1 MSKIVNVIIDNNNN
15 KIFVGYDSGKSKMY
29 MLDNIPTTVKNY
41 IDSDNAIINYVT
53 ATAEQEQETTTEA
66 EATAEQPTAEQR
78 QNKIIKVRKNFY
90 IATTII
96 NNIVPVCVLETINE
110 KNRFKG
116 NTKADYY
123 YYRKTEEQETAEAE
137 QAYNRSRSR
146 TAEAET
152 IRNNLTIANSGRH
165 NIFNAVM
172 TAKATAKAAAEAA
185 EQAEEQQ
192 TATAKATAKAAA
204 EAAEQAAAVLRT
216 EAIKA
221 TAEATATAEEATKI
235 KYEKSNFEEIQ
246 NNFYKCYKAFK
257 ALKATATATEAAET
271 KKAYAKA
278 IDVYCMIL
286 VLSVLKKIENVSR
299 TGRTDKTKADTNYY
313 AIRNIK
319 NDLIV
324 THNAIN
330 QIISNIENN
339 VKMSV
344 FDFNALI
351 EKSFAADG
359 IELLSVAKEKLLTL
373 IAKAEAAEI
382 PVNTAD
388 NNFLDIRY
396 DYVDINKKVWN
407 DIQTTTY
414 IETVTEEQPPTAAE
428 AAEAAAEINA
438 KAFKQAE
445 KSGKTAAE
453 ITAAEIT
460 KKYTVKYLSGRTAVF
475 YNINLPK
482 TAIDFLENENALKN
496 GCYDKQKHL
505 YLTKRN
511 TCIATEIHKAVR
523 SYIQSEKTITTNNS
537 YCYLADV
544 TTITDSNSGKT
555 YNFDTYKK
563 IEKYNTALMYNN
575 NNEIFT
581 SETDNS
587 SIEEITKQLNLKS
600 DNYKKVFKYAL
611 QGYNYPTIAKKTG
624 IKENTAKSSLRE
636 IRKKILL
643 CDIIGNYQKFNSLKN
658 SIKELNRQRKQAEA
672 AAAEATA
679 TAEEATAEAEAL
691 KAKAK
696 AAAAVIRSNKRSSSR
711 KYKIKYVTFGNC
723 KVYLISK
730 SKTKKVTSNFYIMQ
744 TVKTI
749 PTAAA
754 INTTTNTII
763 TVYTTAKATA
773 AEATATAEAA
783 EAKATKIIADIQ
795 TYITDIQ
802 TITAT
807 ALTEQETAIYN
818 TISEAEKILNTC
830 ISIKHRTGTEEET
843 AEQKRNRKFI
853 DIINTIN
860 NAVRKFL
867 NASDIEYILA
877 TAATAEEAAETE
889 AANRIVYS
897 IRYKTATA
905 KTAEQQT
912 AEQLYN
918 NSIHIKQTATEKNK
932 SIIFKQ
938 NKKAF
943 KTDSNLTEAEQQY
956 LNVVKLQ
963 QKLKQIKKTYN
974 EYAKI
979 FNLIL
984 SAEADKIEYIET
996 TTAAEAAKHNITI
1009 ALNTFNLPT
1018 FRKLR
1023 YNAKNQKKNSKQQI
1037 LNYRLNTNNNKIVYN
1052 YITDNS
1058 GNKYSINKTNSR
1070 TADSNNIFITYTEYK
1085 KNIPVIT
1092 AEAAE
1097 KAENKSYFATASKR
1111 SYNDNFIT
1119 NVYPLLLFV
1128 ATTKATTE
1136 VTAEVR
1142 QKYNINNI
1150 SMYYKYDYSIKLDK
1164 YAKYKNLI
1172 SATTATTTDNTLTKL
1187 DSNFFKALKSET
1199 TKA

>member
-1 MSKIVNVIIDNNNN
+1 MSKIVNVIFDSDRK
-15 KIFVGYDSGKSKMY
+15 KIFVAYDSGKSKMY

-41 IDSDNAIINYVT
+41 IDSDNAIINYAT
-53 ATAEQEQETTTEA
+53 ATAEAEQETTTEA

-96 NNIVPVCVLETINE
+96 NNIVPVSILETING

-116 NTKADYY
+116 NTEADYY
-123 YYRKTEEQETAEAE
+123 YYRKTEEQEQAEAE

-146 TAEAET
+146 TAEAEI
-152 IRNNLTIANSGRH
+152 IRNNLETANSGRH

-172 TAKATAKAAAEAA
+172 TAKAEA
-185 EQAEEQQ
+185 
-192 TATAKATAKAAA
+192 AKATATA
-204 EAAEQAAAVLRT
+204 AAAVLKT

-221 TAEATATAEEATKI
+221 TAEATATAEEATKT

-246 NNFYKCYKAFK
+246 HNFYKCYKAFK
-257 ALKATATATEAAET
+257 AIKATATATEAAEIKRNYT
-271 KKAYAKA
+271 EA
-278 IDVYCMIL
+278 INAYCMIL
-286 VLSVLKKIENVSR
+286 VLSVLKKIENVNR

-324 THNAIN
+324 TYNAYN
-330 QIISNIENN
+330 QIETNIKNDTKIN
-339 VKMSV
+339 L

-351 EKSFAADG
+351 KKSFASDG

-382 PVNTAD
+382 AVDITKD
-388 NNFLDIRY
+388 NFLDIRY
-396 DYVDINKKVWN
+396 DYVDINKKVWS

-414 IETVTEEQPPTAAE
+414 IEAVTEEQPPTAAE

-438 KAFKQAE
+438 KAFKQTE
-445 KSGKTAAE
+445 KSGKTVTE

-537 YCYLADV
+537 YCYLADI
-544 TTITDSNSGKT
+544 TTITDSDSGKT

-636 IRKKILL
+636 IRKKILS
-643 CDIIGNYQKFNSLKN
+643 CNIIGNYQKFNSLKN
-658 SIKELNRQRKQAEA
+658 SIKELNRQRQTAEA

-679 TAEEATAEAEAL
+679 TAEEATATAKAL

-696 AAAAVIRSNKRSSSR
+696 AAAAVIRSNKRSNSR

-730 SKTKKVTSNFYIMQ
+730 SKIKKVTNNFYIMQ

-749 PTAAA
+749 PT
-754 INTTTNTII
+754 TTNTII
-763 TVYTTAKATA
+763 TVYAIAKAKAT
-773 AEATATAEAA
+773 EATAAAEAA
-783 EAKATKIIADIQ
+783 EAKTKKIIADIE
-795 TYITDIQ
+795 TYTTDIQ

-830 ISIKHRTGTEEET
+830 ISIKYRTGTEEET

-853 DIINTIN
+853 DIINAIN
-860 NAVRKFL
+860 NAIRKFL

-877 TAATAEEAAETE
+877 TAATAEEATE
-889 AANRIVYS
+889 ATATDRNIY
-897 IRYKTATA
+897 IIKYKTTA
-905 KTAEQQT
+905 EQQTAEQQT
-912 AEQLYN
+912 AEQLYMN
-918 NSIHIKQTATEKNK
+918 DIHNKQKATEKNK
-932 SIIFKQ
+932 SIVFKQ
-938 NKKAF
+938 TKKAI
-943 KTDSNLTEAEQQY
+943 KDYVYQLYYNDLTAKEQQY
-956 LNVVKLQ
+956 LNVVRLQ

-984 SAEADKIEYIET
+984 AEEADKIEYIET
-996 TTAAEAAKHNITI
+996 TTATEAAEHKIII

-1018 FRKLR
+1018 FKKLR
-1023 YNAKNQKKNSKQQI
+1023 YNEKRQKQNSKQNI
-1037 LNYRLNTNNNKIVYN
+1037 LNYRISDSKKIKYN
-1052 YITDNS
+1052 YFTDS
-1058 GNKYSINKTNSR
+1058 DGKQYTTATADSR
-1070 TADSNNIFITYTEYK
+1070 TADSNNIFIRYTEHK
-1085 KNIPVIT
+1085 KNIPVVS

-1097 KAENKSYFATASKR
+1097 KANNKNYFAEKSKR
-1111 SYNDNFIT
+1111 FYADDYIINF
-1119 NVYPLLLFV
+1119 YPLLMFV
-1128 ATTKATTE
+1128 PTKTE
-1136 VTAEVR
+1136 ATAEAE

-1187 DSNFFKALKSET
+1187 DSNFFKTLKAET